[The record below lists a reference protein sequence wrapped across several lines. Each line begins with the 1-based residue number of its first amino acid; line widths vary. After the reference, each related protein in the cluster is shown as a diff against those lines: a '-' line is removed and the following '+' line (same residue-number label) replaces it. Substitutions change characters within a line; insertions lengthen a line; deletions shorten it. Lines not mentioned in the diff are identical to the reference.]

1 MKVKD
6 LIEKLKEFDEN
17 LEVGVYRYDLG
28 FNGAFYLDLIIEELD
43 NRPLFKDEDS
53 EVRINY
59 GKCFLGIG

>member
-17 LEVGVYRYDLG
+17 LEVGVYRTDLG
-28 FNGAFYLDLIIEELD
+28 FNGAFYLDLIIREFD
-43 NRPLFKDEDS
+43 NRPLFEDEDS

>member
-17 LEVGVYRYDLG
+17 LEVGVYRTDLG
-28 FNGAFYLDLIIEELD
+28 FNGAFYLDLIIGEFD
-43 NRPLFKDEDS
+43 NRPLFEDEDS